1 MINVFPRI
9 LGPSLK
15 DGDVIYGKAPYFL
28 LNIPQGEDHKVRTKR
43 FSNIFNLVDM
53 PGLPPDLEAIFGKIR
68 QKKHFRQ
75 GFIDLIKTKVTIVSP
90 IVR

>member
-1 MINVFPRI
+1 M
-9 LGPSLK
+9 
-15 DGDVIYGKAPYFL
+15 YGQAPYFQ

-75 GFIDLIKTKVTIVSP
+75 GFMDLIETQVTSRPFILAGPDS
-90 IVR
+90 ILKQTRSS